1 MTRCAAFAALIGLG
15 TAGMCTLEGWTLL
28 QGAYWAVVTLS
39 TVGYGQLVPASAAG
53 QLFATGFML
62 EDGKQRAAAPECKG
76 GLGWVYYNGHCYMFT
91 RFQRFF

>member
-62 EDGKQRAAAPECKG
+62 AAISCE
-76 GLGWVYYNGHCYMFT
+76 VYPYPYP
-91 RFQRFF
+91 

>member
-1 MTRCAAFAALIGLG
+1 MLQILTSLLLIVAA
-15 TAGMCTLEGWTLL
+15 
-28 QGAYWAVVTLS
+28 
-39 TVGYGQLVPASAAG
+39 ASAASPPAVSPAPRLH
-53 QLFATGFML
+53 QLYCTVLYCTVQVSPAPRLLDQFATGFML